1 MHPSAKLTPAGRRIL
16 VERIASGRPAAHVA
30 TEMGVARKTA
40 SKWWQRWLAE
50 GEAGLQ
56 DRSSRPRRSPTCGR
70 PDSSA
75 ASRGC
80 DAAASS
86 AQNASAGGSAWPPP
100 PSPACSAGSASTASP
115 GSDRPGGGVSRVGS
129 SQTSGMS
136 PQTPMLI
143 ASTVRPPG
151 PAGARIPHCR
161 LRFIQPKSVTAFAFA
176 GAVVSSPSCA
186 RPTS

>member
-1 MHPSAKLTPAGRRIL
+1 MATSTVSRVLRRL
-16 VERIASGRPAAHVA
+16 GLNRLA
-30 TEMGVARKTA
+30 
-40 SKWWQRWLAE
+40 WL
-50 GEAGLQ
+50 G
-56 DRSSRPRRSPTCGR
+56 P
-70 PDSSA
+70 
-75 ASRGC
+75 
-80 DAAASS
+80 
-86 AQNASAGGSAWPPP
+86 
-100 PSPACSAGSASTASP
+100 
-115 GSDRPGGGVSRVGS
+115 PGGGVSRVGS